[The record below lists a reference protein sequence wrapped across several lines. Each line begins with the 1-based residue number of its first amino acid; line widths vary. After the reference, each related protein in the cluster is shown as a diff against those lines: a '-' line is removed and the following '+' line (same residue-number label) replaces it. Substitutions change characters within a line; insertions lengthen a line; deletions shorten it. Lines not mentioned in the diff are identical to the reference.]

1 MLMRMDHDYMIRLID
16 AVRSSKGHGGA
27 EENRQTLAA
36 IYSAVGRGDFELF
49 GEYLTDDVELDI
61 RGMGPMDGVW
71 RGRKD
76 VVEAARTNFG
86 NIDEQKPEIE
96 AIAGQGNVT
105 AVLFSEKGVLKPDG
119 REYKLR
125 AVQWFT
131 FVDGRVKRIDEIV
144 AVS

>member
-1 MLMRMDHDYMIRLID
+1 MDHDYMVRFMND
-16 AVRSSKGHGGA
+16 VRSPSKGHGA
-27 EENRQTLAA
+27 DEENRETLAA
-36 IYSAVGRGDFELF
+36 IYGAVGRGDFELF
-49 GEYLTDDVELDI
+49 GEYLTEDVELDI

-76 VVEAARTNFG
+76 VVEAARANFA

-96 AIAGQGNVT
+96 AIVGQGNVT

-119 REYKLR
+119 RTYKLR

-131 FVDGRVKRIDEIV
+131 FVGGQIKRIDEIV
-144 AVS
+144 AVG